1 MLATLTTPITGTVT
15 AQFDT
20 MGEASEWIVD
30 VVRAQYGPAR
40 DGVRI
45 TGEGMTGDLVDD
57 THGVIGTWSLA

>member
-1 MLATLTTPITGTVT
+1 MIATIDTPATGTVT

-30 VVRAQYGPAR
+30 VVRAQYGPSR

-45 TGEGMTGDLVDD
+45 TGEGLRGELEDD
-57 THGVIGTWSLA
+57 TYGVIGTWSLA